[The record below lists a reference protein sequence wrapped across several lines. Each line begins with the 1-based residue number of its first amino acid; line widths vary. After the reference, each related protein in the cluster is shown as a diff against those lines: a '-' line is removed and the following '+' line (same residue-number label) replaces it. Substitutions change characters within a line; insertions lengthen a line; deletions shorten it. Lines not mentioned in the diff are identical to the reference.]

1 MDFESL
7 SEKLRRMGVQ
17 IGVQKPLESPKQ
29 LRRPIETVIPG
40 REIQTN
46 FGSLFSLGHS
56 YPQDYLHGRQPV
68 LPQHPIY
75 GLARWSR
82 VPELEQK
89 NLDQFIFLDTETT
102 GLSGGTGTMAFM
114 VGVARFQ
121 GERLAMEQF
130 FLRNPAEEAALL
142 AGLEKFCD
150 GMAAVVTY
158 NGKSFDIPILNTRYI
173 LQGFTSPFE
182 DLPHLDLLHLTR
194 RIWRARL
201 EQCNLGNI
209 EQQILQLQRDGDEVP
224 GYLVPK
230 YYAQYLRDG
239 NAEPLRGIFYHNEQ
253 DVLSLAALFA
263 LFADILHDPSAWEN
277 GSSQD
282 LTALGRLLEHMGEI
296 DGAVN
301 LYQRGARAA
310 DSPAKKLEPLLAQA
324 KLHKRH
330 GKFDWAVPLWEQAAA
345 EGSLEAMEEL
355 AKYYEHRARQLEKAL
370 DYTNQALRLL
380 ETIPDSALRTQAF
393 LYRQQRLMAKLQRHQ
408 AHGDQASARD

>member
-17 IGVQKPLESPKQ
+17 IGVQKPLETPRQARK
-29 LRRPIETVIPG
+29 PIETVVPG
-40 REIQTN
+40 REYQTN

-114 VGVARFQ
+114 VGVARFR
-121 GERLAMEQF
+121 GDSLAMEQF
-130 FLRNPAEEAALL
+130 FLRSPAEEAALL
-142 AGLEKFCD
+142 AGLEEFCD

-224 GYLVPK
+224 GYLVPE

-263 LFADILHDPSAWEN
+263 LFADMLEAPTAWETP
-277 GSSQD
+277 SSQD
-282 LTALGRLLEHMGEI
+282 LTALGRLLEHMGEV
-296 DGAVN
+296 DGALS
-301 LYQRGARAA
+301 LYQKGAQTAESART
-310 DSPAKKLEPLLAQA
+310 KLEPLLAQA

-330 GKFDWAVPLWEQAAA
+330 GEYSCALPLWEQAAA
-345 EGSLEAMEEL
+345 DGSLEALEEL
-355 AKYYEHRARQLEKAL
+355 AKYHEHSTRQLEKAL
-370 DYTNQALRLL
+370 AYTNQALRLL
-380 ETIPDSALRTQAF
+380 ETNLDSDVFIRDF
-393 LYRQQRLMAKLQRHQ
+393 LHRQKRLAAKLQRRQ
-408 AHGDQASARD
+408 A

>member
-17 IGVQKPLESPKQ
+17 IGVQKPLETPRQARK
-29 LRRPIETVIPG
+29 PIETVVPG
-40 REIQTN
+40 REYQTN

-56 YPQDYLHGRQPV
+56 YPQNYLHGRQPV

-114 VGVARFQ
+114 VGVARFR
-121 GERLAMEQF
+121 GESLAMEQF
-130 FLRNPAEEAALL
+130 FLRSPAEEAALL
-142 AGLEKFCD
+142 AGLEEFCD

-224 GYLVPK
+224 GYLVPE

-263 LFADILHDPSAWEN
+263 LFADMLEAPTAWETS
-277 GSSQD
+277 SSQD
-282 LTALGRLLEHMGEI
+282 LTALGRLLEHMGEV
-296 DGAVN
+296 DGALS
-301 LYQRGARAA
+301 LYQKGAQAA
-310 DSPAKKLEPLLAQA
+310 ESARTKLEPLLAQA

-330 GKFDWAVPLWEQAAA
+330 GEYSRALPLWELAAA
-345 EGSLEAMEEL
+345 DGSLEALEEL
-355 AKYYEHRARQLEKAL
+355 AKYHEHSTRQLEKAL
-370 DYTNQALRLL
+370 AYTNQALRLL
-380 ETIPDSALRTQAF
+380 ETNPDLDVFVRDF
-393 LYRQQRLMAKLQRHQ
+393 LHRQKRLAAKLQRRQ
-408 AHGDQASARD
+408 A

>member
-17 IGVQKPLESPKQ
+17 IGVQKPLETSRQARK
-29 LRRPIETVIPG
+29 PIETVVPG
-40 REIQTN
+40 REYQTN

-68 LPQHPIY
+68 LPQHSIY

-82 VPELEQK
+82 IPELEQK

-114 VGVARFQ
+114 VGVARFR
-121 GERLAMEQF
+121 EESLAMEQF
-130 FLRNPAEEAALL
+130 FLRSPAEEAALL
-142 AGLEKFCD
+142 AGLEEFCD

-158 NGKSFDIPILNTRYI
+158 NGKAFDIPILNTRYI

-201 EQCNLGNI
+201 EQCNLANI
-209 EQQILQLQRDGDEVP
+209 ERQILQLQRDGDEVP
-224 GYLVPK
+224 GYLVPE

-263 LFADILHDPSAWEN
+263 LFADMLEAPTAWETS
-277 GSSQD
+277 SSQD
-282 LTALGRLLEHMGEI
+282 LTALGRLLEHMGEV
-296 DGAVN
+296 DGAVS
-301 LYQRGARAA
+301 LYQKGAQAA
-310 DSPAKKLEPLLAQA
+310 ESARTKLEPLLAQA

-330 GKFDWAVPLWEQAAA
+330 GEYNRALPLWEQAAA
-345 EGSLEAMEEL
+345 DGSLYALEEL
-355 AKYYEHRARQLEKAL
+355 AKYYEHSTRQLEKAL
-370 DYTNQALRLL
+370 AYTNQALSLL
-380 ETIPDSALRTQAF
+380 ETNPDSIVFCRDF
-393 LYRQQRLMAKLQRHQ
+393 LHRQKRLAAKLQHRQ
-408 AHGDQASARD
+408 A

>member
-1 MDFESL
+1 MDFDSL

-17 IGVQKPLESPKQ
+17 IGVQKPLETPRQARK
-29 LRRPIETVIPG
+29 PIETVVPG
-40 REIQTN
+40 REYQTN

-56 YPQDYLHGRQPV
+56 YPQNYLHGRQPV

-114 VGVARFQ
+114 VGVARFR
-121 GERLAMEQF
+121 GESLAMEQF
-130 FLRNPAEEAALL
+130 FLRSPAEEAALL
-142 AGLEKFCD
+142 AGLEEFCD

-224 GYLVPK
+224 GYLVPE

-263 LFADILHDPSAWEN
+263 LFTDMLEAPTAWETP
-277 GSSQD
+277 SSQD
-282 LTALGRLLEHMGEI
+282 LTSLGRLLEHMGEV
-296 DGAVN
+296 DGALS
-301 LYQRGARAA
+301 LYQKGAQAA
-310 DSPAKKLEPLLAQA
+310 ESARTKLEPLLAQA

-330 GKFDWAVPLWEQAAA
+330 GEYSRALPLWELAAA
-345 EGSLEAMEEL
+345 DGSLEALEEL
-355 AKYYEHRARQLEKAL
+355 AKYHEHSTRQLEKAL
-370 DYTNQALRLL
+370 AYTNQALRLL
-380 ETIPDSALRTQAF
+380 ETNPDLDVFVRDF
-393 LYRQQRLMAKLQRHQ
+393 LHRQKRLAAKLQRRQ
-408 AHGDQASARD
+408 A

>member
-17 IGVQKPLESPKQ
+17 IGVQKPLETSRQARK
-29 LRRPIETVIPG
+29 PIETVVPG
-40 REIQTN
+40 REYQTN

-56 YPQDYLHGRQPV
+56 YPQNYLHGRQPV

-114 VGVARFQ
+114 VGVARFR
-121 GERLAMEQF
+121 GESLAMEQF
-130 FLRNPAEEAALL
+130 FLRSPAEEAALL
-142 AGLEKFCD
+142 AGLEEFCD

-224 GYLVPK
+224 GYLVPE

-263 LFADILHDPSAWEN
+263 LFTDMLEAPTAWETP
-277 GSSQD
+277 SSQD
-282 LTALGRLLEHMGEI
+282 LTSLGRLLEHMGEV

-301 LYQRGARAA
+301 LYQRGAQAA
-310 DSPAKKLEPLLAQA
+310 ESARTKLEPLLAQA

-330 GKFDWAVPLWEQAAA
+330 GEYSRALPLWELAAA
-345 EGSLEAMEEL
+345 DGSLEALEEL
-355 AKYYEHRARQLEKAL
+355 AKYHEHSTRQLEKAL
-370 DYTNQALRLL
+370 AYTNQALRLL
-380 ETIPDSALRTQAF
+380 ETNPDLDVFVRDF
-393 LYRQQRLMAKLQRHQ
+393 LHRQKRLAAKLQRRQ
-408 AHGDQASARD
+408 A

>member
-7 SEKLRRMGVQ
+7 SDKLRRMGVQ
-17 IGVQKPLESPKQ
+17 IGVQKPLETPRQARK
-29 LRRPIETVIPG
+29 PIETVVPG
-40 REIQTN
+40 REYQTN

-114 VGVARFQ
+114 VGVARFR
-121 GERLAMEQF
+121 GESLAMEQF
-130 FLRNPAEEAALL
+130 FLRSPAEEAALL
-142 AGLEKFCD
+142 AGLEEFCD

-224 GYLVPK
+224 GYLVPE

-263 LFADILHDPSAWEN
+263 LFADMLEAPTAWETPN
-277 GSSQD
+277 SQD
-282 LTALGRLLEHMGEI
+282 LTALGRLLEHMGEV
-296 DGAVN
+296 DGAVS
-301 LYQRGARAA
+301 LYQKGAQAA
-310 DSPAKKLEPLLAQA
+310 ESARTKLEPLLAQA

-330 GKFDWAVPLWEQAAA
+330 GEYNRALPLWEQAAA
-345 EGSLEAMEEL
+345 DGSLEALEEL
-355 AKYYEHRARQLEKAL
+355 AKYHEHSTRQLEKAL
-370 DYTNQALRLL
+370 AYTNQALRLL
-380 ETIPDSALRTQAF
+380 ETNLDSIVFVRDF
-393 LYRQQRLMAKLQRHQ
+393 LHRQKRLAAKLQHRQ
-408 AHGDQASARD
+408 A

>member
-17 IGVQKPLESPKQ
+17 IGIQKPLETPRQVRK
-29 LRRPIETVIPG
+29 PIETVVPG
-40 REIQTN
+40 REYQTN

-75 GLARWSR
+75 GLARWSH
-82 VPELEQK
+82 VPDLEQK

-114 VGVARFQ
+114 VGVARFR
-121 GERLAMEQF
+121 GDSLAMEQF
-130 FLRNPAEEAALL
+130 FLRSPAEEAALL
-142 AGLEKFCD
+142 AGLEEFCD

-224 GYLVPK
+224 GYLVPE

-263 LFADILHDPSAWEN
+263 LFTDMLEAPTAWETP
-277 GSSQD
+277 SSQD
-282 LTALGRLLEHMGEI
+282 LTSLGRLLEHMGEV
-296 DGAVN
+296 DGALS
-301 LYQRGARAA
+301 LYQKGAQAA
-310 DSPAKKLEPLLAQA
+310 ESARTKLEPLLAQA

-330 GKFDWAVPLWEQAAA
+330 GEYSRALPLWELAAA
-345 EGSLEAMEEL
+345 DGSLEALEEL
-355 AKYYEHRARQLEKAL
+355 AKYHEHSTRQLEKAL
-370 DYTNQALRLL
+370 AYTNQALRLL
-380 ETIPDSALRTQAF
+380 ETNPDLDVFVRDF
-393 LYRQQRLMAKLQRHQ
+393 LHRQKRLAAKLQRRQ
-408 AHGDQASARD
+408 A

>member
-17 IGVQKPLESPKQ
+17 IGVQKPLETSRQARK
-29 LRRPIETVIPG
+29 PIETVVPG
-40 REIQTN
+40 REYQTN

-68 LPQHPIY
+68 LPQHSIY

-82 VPELEQK
+82 IPELEQK

-114 VGVARFQ
+114 VGVARFR
-121 GERLAMEQF
+121 GESLAMEQF
-130 FLRNPAEEAALL
+130 FLRSPAEEAALL
-142 AGLEKFCD
+142 AGLEEFSD

-158 NGKSFDIPILNTRYI
+158 NGKAFDIPILNTRYI

-209 EQQILQLQRDGDEVP
+209 ERQILQLQRDGDEVP
-224 GYLVPK
+224 GYLVPE

-263 LFADILHDPSAWEN
+263 LFADMLEAPTAWETS
-277 GSSQD
+277 SSQD
-282 LTALGRLLEHMGEI
+282 LTALGRLLEHMGEV
-296 DGAVN
+296 DGAVS
-301 LYQRGARAA
+301 LYQKGAQAA
-310 DSPAKKLEPLLAQA
+310 ESARTKLEPLLAQA

-330 GKFDWAVPLWEQAAA
+330 GEYSRALPLWELAAA
-345 EGSLEAMEEL
+345 DGSLEALEEL
-355 AKYYEHRARQLEKAL
+355 AKYHEHSTRQLEKAL
-370 DYTNQALRLL
+370 AYTNQALRLL
-380 ETIPDSALRTQAF
+380 ETNPDLDVLDRKSVV
-393 LYRQQRLMAKLQRHQ
+393 
-408 AHGDQASARD
+408 

>member
-17 IGVQKPLESPKQ
+17 IGVQKPLETSRQTRK
-29 LRRPIETVIPG
+29 PIETVVPG
-40 REIQTN
+40 REYQTN

-56 YPQDYLHGRQPV
+56 YSQDYLHGRQPV
-68 LPQHPIY
+68 LPQHPIC

-89 NLDQFIFLDTETT
+89 SLDQFIFLDTETT

-114 VGVARFQ
+114 VGVARFHKDS
-121 GERLAMEQF
+121 LAMEQF

-142 AGLEKFCD
+142 AGLEEFCD

-209 EQQILQLQRDGDEVP
+209 EQQILQLHRAGDEVP
-224 GYLVPK
+224 GYLVPE
-230 YYAQYLRDG
+230 YYAQYLHDG
-239 NAEPLRGIFYHNEQ
+239 DAEPLRGIFYHNEQ

-263 LFADILHDPSAWEN
+263 LFADMLDAPTAWEN
-277 GSSQD
+277 SSAKD
-282 LTALGRLLEHMGEI
+282 LTSLGHLLERMGEV
-296 DGAVN
+296 DSAVS
-301 LYQRGARAA
+301 LYQKGAQAA
-310 DSPAKKLEPLLAQA
+310 ESARTKLEPLLAQA

-330 GKFDWAVPLWEQAAA
+330 GEYSRALPLWEQAAA
-345 EGSLEAMEEL
+345 DGSLEALEEL
-355 AKYYEHRARQLEKAL
+355 AKYYEHNAHQLEKAL
-370 DYTNQALRLL
+370 DYTNQALQRL
-380 ETIPDSALRTQAF
+380 ETFSESAETTQAF
-393 LYRQQRLMAKLQRHQ
+393 RHRQKRLTAKLQRRQ
-408 AHGDQASARD
+408 A

>member
-17 IGVQKPLESPKQ
+17 IGVQKPLDTPRQARK
-29 LRRPIETVIPG
+29 PIETVVPG
-40 REIQTN
+40 REYQTN

-114 VGVARFQ
+114 VGVARFR
-121 GERLAMEQF
+121 GDSLAMEQF
-130 FLRNPAEEAALL
+130 FLRSPAEEAALL
-142 AGLEKFCD
+142 AGLEEFCD

-224 GYLVPK
+224 GYLVPE

-263 LFADILHDPSAWEN
+263 LFADMLEAPTDWETS
-277 GSSQD
+277 SSQD
-282 LTALGRLLEHMGEI
+282 LTALGRLLEHMGEV
-296 DGAVN
+296 DGAVS
-301 LYQRGARAA
+301 LYQKGAQTAESART
-310 DSPAKKLEPLLAQA
+310 KLEPLLAQA

-330 GKFDWAVPLWEQAAA
+330 GEYNRALPLWEQAAA
-345 EGSLEAMEEL
+345 DGSLEALEEL
-355 AKYYEHRARQLEKAL
+355 AKYHEHSTRQLEKAL
-370 DYTNQALRLL
+370 AYTNQALRLL
-380 ETIPDSALRTQAF
+380 ETNPDLDVFVRDF
-393 LYRQQRLMAKLQRHQ
+393 LHRQKRLAAKLQRRQ
-408 AHGDQASARD
+408 A

>member
-17 IGVQKPLESPKQ
+17 IGVQKPLDTPRQARK
-29 LRRPIETVIPG
+29 PIETVVPG
-40 REIQTN
+40 REYQTN

-56 YPQDYLHGRQPV
+56 YPQNYLHGRQPV

-114 VGVARFQ
+114 VGVARFR
-121 GERLAMEQF
+121 GESLAMEQF
-130 FLRNPAEEAALL
+130 FLRSPAEEAALL
-142 AGLEKFCD
+142 AGLEEFCD

-224 GYLVPK
+224 GYLVPE

-263 LFADILHDPSAWEN
+263 LFTDMLEAPTAWETP
-277 GSSQD
+277 SSQD
-282 LTALGRLLEHMGEI
+282 LTALGRLLEHMGEV
-296 DGAVN
+296 DGAVS
-301 LYQRGARAA
+301 LYQKGTQAAESART
-310 DSPAKKLEPLLAQA
+310 KLEPLLAQA

-330 GKFDWAVPLWEQAAA
+330 GEYNRALPLWEQAAA
-345 EGSLEAMEEL
+345 DGSLEALEEL
-355 AKYYEHRARQLEKAL
+355 AKYHEHSTRQLEKAL
-370 DYTNQALRLL
+370 AYTNQALRLL
-380 ETIPDSALRTQAF
+380 ETNPDLDVFVRDF
-393 LYRQQRLMAKLQRHQ
+393 LHRQKRLAAKLQHRQ
-408 AHGDQASARD
+408 A

>member
-17 IGVQKPLESPKQ
+17 IGVQKPLETPRQARK
-29 LRRPIETVIPG
+29 PIETVVPG
-40 REIQTN
+40 REYQTN

-114 VGVARFQ
+114 VGVARFR
-121 GERLAMEQF
+121 GESLAMEQF
-130 FLRNPAEEAALL
+130 FLRSPAEEAALL
-142 AGLEKFCD
+142 AGLEEFCD

-224 GYLVPK
+224 GYLVPE

-263 LFADILHDPSAWEN
+263 LFADMLEAPTAWETS
-277 GSSQD
+277 SSQD
-282 LTALGRLLEHMGEI
+282 LTALGRLLEHMGEV
-296 DGAVN
+296 DGAVS
-301 LYQRGARAA
+301 LYQKGAQTAESART
-310 DSPAKKLEPLLAQA
+310 KLEPLLAQA

-330 GKFDWAVPLWEQAAA
+330 GE
-345 EGSLEAMEEL
+345 
-355 AKYYEHRARQLEKAL
+355 YNRA
-370 DYTNQALRLL
+370 
-380 ETIPDSALRTQAF
+380 
-393 LYRQQRLMAKLQRHQ
+393 
-408 AHGDQASARD
+408 

>member
-17 IGVQKPLESPKQ
+17 IGVQKPLETSRQARK
-29 LRRPIETVIPG
+29 PIETVVPG
-40 REIQTN
+40 REYQTN

-56 YPQDYLHGRQPV
+56 YSQDYLHGRQPV

-114 VGVARFQ
+114 VGVARFR
-121 GERLAMEQF
+121 GESLAMEQF
-130 FLRNPAEEAALL
+130 FLRSPAEEAALL
-142 AGLEKFCD
+142 AGLEEFCD

-224 GYLVPK
+224 GYLVPE

-263 LFADILHDPSAWEN
+263 LFADMLEAPTAWETP
-277 GSSQD
+277 SSQD
-282 LTALGRLLEHMGEI
+282 LTALGRLLEHMGEV
-296 DGAVN
+296 DGALS
-301 LYQRGARAA
+301 LYQKGAQAA
-310 DSPAKKLEPLLAQA
+310 ESARTKLEPLLAQA

-330 GKFDWAVPLWEQAAA
+330 GEYNRALPLWEQAAA
-345 EGSLEAMEEL
+345 DGSLEALEEL
-355 AKYYEHRARQLEKAL
+355 AKYHEHSTRQLEKAL
-370 DYTNQALRLL
+370 AYTNQALRLL
-380 ETIPDSALRTQAF
+380 ETNPDLDVFVRDF
-393 LYRQQRLMAKLQRHQ
+393 LHRQKRLAAKLQHRQ
-408 AHGDQASARD
+408 A

>member
-17 IGVQKPLESPKQ
+17 IGVQKPLETPRQARK
-29 LRRPIETVIPG
+29 PIETVVPG
-40 REIQTN
+40 REYQTN

-56 YPQDYLHGRQPV
+56 YPQNYLHGRQPV

-114 VGVARFQ
+114 VGVARFR
-121 GERLAMEQF
+121 GESLAMEQF
-130 FLRNPAEEAALL
+130 FLRSPAEEAALL
-142 AGLEKFCD
+142 AGLEEFCD

-224 GYLVPK
+224 GYLVPE

-263 LFADILHDPSAWEN
+263 LFTDMLEAPTAWETS
-277 GSSQD
+277 SSQD
-282 LTALGRLLEHMGEI
+282 LTALGRLLEHMGEV
-296 DGAVN
+296 DGAVS
-301 LYQRGARAA
+301 LYQKGAQTAESART
-310 DSPAKKLEPLLAQA
+310 KLEPLLAQA

-330 GKFDWAVPLWEQAAA
+330 GEYNRALPLWEQAAA
-345 EGSLEAMEEL
+345 DGSLEALEEL
-355 AKYYEHRARQLEKAL
+355 AKYHEHSTRQLEKAL
-370 DYTNQALRLL
+370 AYTNQALRLL
-380 ETIPDSALRTQAF
+380 ETNPDSDVFIRDF
-393 LYRQQRLMAKLQRHQ
+393 LHRQKRLAAKLQRRQ
-408 AHGDQASARD
+408 A

>member
-17 IGVQKPLESPKQ
+17 IGVQKPLETPRQARK
-29 LRRPIETVIPG
+29 PIETVVPG
-40 REIQTN
+40 REYQTN

-56 YPQDYLHGRQPV
+56 YPQNYLHGRQPV

-114 VGVARFQ
+114 VGVARFR
-121 GERLAMEQF
+121 GESLAMEQF
-130 FLRNPAEEAALL
+130 FLRSPAEEAALL
-142 AGLEKFCD
+142 AGLEEFCD

-224 GYLVPK
+224 GYLVPE

-263 LFADILHDPSAWEN
+263 LFADMLEAPTAWETP
-277 GSSQD
+277 SSQD
-282 LTALGRLLEHMGEI
+282 LTALGRLLEHMGEV
-296 DGAVN
+296 DGAVS
-301 LYQRGARAA
+301 LYQKGAQTAESART
-310 DSPAKKLEPLLAQA
+310 KLEPLLAQA

-330 GKFDWAVPLWEQAAA
+330 GEYNRALPLWEQAAA
-345 EGSLEAMEEL
+345 DGSLEALEEL
-355 AKYYEHRARQLEKAL
+355 AKYYEHSTRQLEKAL
-370 DYTNQALRLL
+370 AYTNQALRLL
-380 ETIPDSALRTQAF
+380 ETNPDSDVFVRDF
-393 LYRQQRLMAKLQRHQ
+393 LHRQKRLAAKLQRRQ
-408 AHGDQASARD
+408 A

>member
-17 IGVQKPLESPKQ
+17 IGVQKPLDTPRQARK
-29 LRRPIETVIPG
+29 PIETVVPG
-40 REIQTN
+40 REYQTN

-56 YPQDYLHGRQPV
+56 YPQNYLHGRQPV

-114 VGVARFQ
+114 VGVARFR
-121 GERLAMEQF
+121 GESLAMEQF
-130 FLRNPAEEAALL
+130 FLRSPAEEAALL
-142 AGLEKFCD
+142 AGLEEFCD

-224 GYLVPK
+224 GYLVPE

-263 LFADILHDPSAWEN
+263 LFADMLEAPTAWETP
-277 GSSQD
+277 SSQD
-282 LTALGRLLEHMGEI
+282 LTALGRLLEHMGEV
-296 DGAVN
+296 DGALS
-301 LYQRGARAA
+301 LYQKGAQTAESART
-310 DSPAKKLEPLLAQA
+310 KLEPLLAQA

-330 GKFDWAVPLWEQAAA
+330 GEYSCALPLWEQAAA
-345 EGSLEAMEEL
+345 DGSLEALEEL
-355 AKYYEHRARQLEKAL
+355 AKYHEHSTRQLEKAL
-370 DYTNQALRLL
+370 AYTNQALRLL
-380 ETIPDSALRTQAF
+380 ETNLDSDVFIRDF
-393 LYRQQRLMAKLQRHQ
+393 LHRQKRLAAKLQRRQ
-408 AHGDQASARD
+408 A

>member
-1 MDFESL
+1 
-7 SEKLRRMGVQ
+7 
-17 IGVQKPLESPKQ
+17 
-29 LRRPIETVIPG
+29 
-40 REIQTN
+40 
-46 FGSLFSLGHS
+46 
-56 YPQDYLHGRQPV
+56 
-68 LPQHPIY
+68 
-75 GLARWSR
+75 
-82 VPELEQK
+82 
-89 NLDQFIFLDTETT
+89 
-102 GLSGGTGTMAFM
+102 
-114 VGVARFQ
+114 
-121 GERLAMEQF
+121 
-130 FLRNPAEEAALL
+130 
-142 AGLEKFCD
+142 
-150 GMAAVVTY
+150 
-158 NGKSFDIPILNTRYI
+158 DIPILNTRYI
-173 LQGFTSPFE
+173 LQDFTSPFE

-201 EQCNLGNI
+201 EQCNLSNI

-224 GYLVPK
+224 GYLVPE

-282 LTALGRLLEHMGEI
+282 LTALGRLLECMGEI

-330 GKFDWAVPLWEQAAA
+330 RKFDWAVPLWEQAAA

-408 AHGDQASARD
+408 AHGDQASAKD

>member
-17 IGVQKPLESPKQ
+17 IGVQKPLETPRQARK
-29 LRRPIETVIPG
+29 PIETVVPG
-40 REIQTN
+40 REYQTN

-56 YPQDYLHGRQPV
+56 YPQNYLHGRQPV
-68 LPQHPIY
+68 LPQYPIY

-114 VGVARFQ
+114 VGVARFR
-121 GERLAMEQF
+121 GESLAMEQF
-130 FLRNPAEEAALL
+130 FLRSPAEEAALL
-142 AGLEKFCD
+142 AGLEEFCD

-224 GYLVPK
+224 GYLVPE

-263 LFADILHDPSAWEN
+263 LFADMLEAPTDWETS
-277 GSSQD
+277 SSQD
-282 LTALGRLLEHMGEI
+282 LTALGRLLEHMGEV

-301 LYQRGARAA
+301 LYQRGAQTAESART
-310 DSPAKKLEPLLAQA
+310 KLEPLLAQA

-330 GKFDWAVPLWEQAAA
+330 GEYNRALPLWEQAAA
-345 EGSLEAMEEL
+345 DGSLEALEEL
-355 AKYYEHRARQLEKAL
+355 AKYHEHSTRQLEKAL
-370 DYTNQALRLL
+370 AYTNQALRLL
-380 ETIPDSALRTQAF
+380 ENNLDSDVFIRDF
-393 LYRQQRLMAKLQRHQ
+393 LHRQKRLAAKLQHRQ
-408 AHGDQASARD
+408 A

>member
-17 IGVQKPLESPKQ
+17 IGVQKPLETPRQARK
-29 LRRPIETVIPG
+29 PIETVVPG
-40 REIQTN
+40 REYQTN

-56 YPQDYLHGRQPV
+56 YPQNYLHGRQPV

-114 VGVARFQ
+114 VGVARFR
-121 GERLAMEQF
+121 GESLAMEQF
-130 FLRNPAEEAALL
+130 FLRSPAEEAALL
-142 AGLEKFCD
+142 AGLEEFCD

-224 GYLVPK
+224 GYLVPE

-263 LFADILHDPSAWEN
+263 LFADMLEAPTAWETP
-277 GSSQD
+277 SSQD
-282 LTALGRLLEHMGEI
+282 LTALGRLLEHMGEV
-296 DGAVN
+296 DGAVS
-301 LYQRGARAA
+301 LYQKGAQAA
-310 DSPAKKLEPLLAQA
+310 ESARTKLEPLLAQA

-330 GKFDWAVPLWEQAAA
+330 GEYNRALPLWEQAAA
-345 EGSLEAMEEL
+345 DGSLEALEEL
-355 AKYYEHRARQLEKAL
+355 AKYHEHSTRQLEKAL
-370 DYTNQALRLL
+370 AYTNQALRLL
-380 ETIPDSALRTQAF
+380 ETNPDLDVFVRDF
-393 LYRQQRLMAKLQRHQ
+393 LHRQKRLAAKLQHRQ
-408 AHGDQASARD
+408 A

>member
-17 IGVQKPLESPKQ
+17 IGVQKPLETPRQARK
-29 LRRPIETVIPG
+29 PIETVVPG
-40 REIQTN
+40 REYQTN

-56 YPQDYLHGRQPV
+56 YPQNYLHGRQPV

-114 VGVARFQ
+114 VGVARFR
-121 GERLAMEQF
+121 GESLAMEQF
-130 FLRNPAEEAALL
+130 FLRSPAEEAALL
-142 AGLEKFCD
+142 AGLEEFCD

-224 GYLVPK
+224 GYLVPE

-263 LFADILHDPSAWEN
+263 LFTDMLEAPTAWETP
-277 GSSQD
+277 SSQD
-282 LTALGRLLEHMGEI
+282 LTSLGRLLEHMGEV
-296 DGAVN
+296 DGALS
-301 LYQRGARAA
+301 LYQKGAQAA
-310 DSPAKKLEPLLAQA
+310 ESARTKLEPLLAQA

-330 GKFDWAVPLWEQAAA
+330 GEYSRALPLWELAAA
-345 EGSLEAMEEL
+345 DGSLEALEEL
-355 AKYYEHRARQLEKAL
+355 AKYHEHSTRQLEKAL
-370 DYTNQALRLL
+370 AYTNQALRLL
-380 ETIPDSALRTQAF
+380 ETNPDLDVFVRDF
-393 LYRQQRLMAKLQRHQ
+393 LHRQKRLAAKLQRRQ
-408 AHGDQASARD
+408 A

>member
-17 IGVQKPLESPKQ
+17 IGVQKPLETPKQ
-29 LRRPIETVIPG
+29 ARKPIETVVPG
-40 REIQTN
+40 REYPTN
-46 FGSLFSLGHS
+46 FGSLFSLAHT
-56 YPQDYLHGRQPV
+56 YPQGYLHGQQPV
-68 LPQHPIY
+68 LPKRPIN

-114 VGVARFQ
+114 VGVARFR
-121 GERLAMEQF
+121 GDSLAMEQF
-130 FLRNPAEEAALL
+130 FLRSPAEEAALL
-142 AGLEKFCD
+142 AGLEEFCN

-182 DLPHLDLLHLTR
+182 SLPHLDLLHLAR

-209 EQQILQLQRDGDEVP
+209 EQQILLLHRDGDEVP
-224 GYLVPK
+224 GYLVPE

-239 NAEPLRGIFYHNEQ
+239 DAEPLRGIFYHNEQ

-263 LFADILHDPSAWEN
+263 LFTDMLEAPTAWEN
-277 GSSQD
+277 SSAQD
-282 LTALGRLLEHMGEI
+282 LAALGRLLEHMGEI
-296 DGAVN
+296 EGAVN
-301 LYQRGARAA
+301 LYQKSAQAA
-310 DSPAKKLEPLLAQA
+310 DSTSTKLEPLLAQA

-330 GKFDWAVPLWEQAAA
+330 GEYSRALPLWELAS
-345 EGSLEAMEEL
+345 EDGSLEALEEL
-355 AKYYEHRARQLEKAL
+355 AKYYEHSARQLEKAL

-380 ETIPDSALRTQAF
+380 ETNPDSDEFVREF
-393 LYRQQRLMAKLQRHQ
+393 LHRQKRLAAKLQRRQ
-408 AHGDQASARD
+408 A

>member
-17 IGVQKPLESPKQ
+17 IGGQKPLETPRQVRK
-29 LRRPIETVIPG
+29 PIETVVPG
-40 REIQTN
+40 REYQTN

-56 YPQDYLHGRQPV
+56 YPQNYLHGRQTV
-68 LPQHPIY
+68 FPQHPIY

-114 VGVARFQ
+114 VGVARFR
-121 GERLAMEQF
+121 GESLAMEQF
-130 FLRNPAEEAALL
+130 FLRSPAEEAALL
-142 AGLEKFCD
+142 AGLEEFCD

-224 GYLVPK
+224 GYLVPE

-263 LFADILHDPSAWEN
+263 LFTDMLEAPTAWETP
-277 GSSQD
+277 SSQD
-282 LTALGRLLEHMGEI
+282 LTSLGRLLEHMGEV
-296 DGAVN
+296 DGALS
-301 LYQRGARAA
+301 LYQKGAQAA
-310 DSPAKKLEPLLAQA
+310 ESARTKLEPLLAQA

-330 GKFDWAVPLWEQAAA
+330 GEYSRALPLWELAAA
-345 EGSLEAMEEL
+345 DGSLEALEEL
-355 AKYYEHRARQLEKAL
+355 AKYHEHSTRQLEKAL
-370 DYTNQALRLL
+370 AYTNQALRLL
-380 ETIPDSALRTQAF
+380 ETNPDLDVFVRDF
-393 LYRQQRLMAKLQRHQ
+393 LHRQKRLAAKLQRRQ
-408 AHGDQASARD
+408 A

>member
-17 IGVQKPLESPKQ
+17 IGVQKPLETSRQARK
-29 LRRPIETVIPG
+29 PIETVVPG
-40 REIQTN
+40 REYQTN

-56 YPQDYLHGRQPV
+56 YTQDYLHGRQPV
-68 LPQHPIY
+68 LPQHSIY

-114 VGVARFQ
+114 VGVARFR
-121 GERLAMEQF
+121 GESLAMEQF
-130 FLRNPAEEAALL
+130 FLRSPAEEAALL
-142 AGLEKFCD
+142 AGLEEFCD

-158 NGKSFDIPILNTRYI
+158 NGKAFDIPILNTRYI

-209 EQQILQLQRDGDEVP
+209 ERQILQLQRDGDEVP
-224 GYLVPK
+224 GYLVPE

-263 LFADILHDPSAWEN
+263 LFADMLEAPTAWETS
-277 GSSQD
+277 SSQD
-282 LTALGRLLEHMGEI
+282 LTALGRLLEHMGEV
-296 DGAVN
+296 DGAVS
-301 LYQRGARAA
+301 LYQKGAQAA
-310 DSPAKKLEPLLAQA
+310 ESARTKLEPLLAQA

-330 GKFDWAVPLWEQAAA
+330 GEYNRALPLWEQAAA
-345 EGSLEAMEEL
+345 DGSLEALEEL
-355 AKYYEHRARQLEKAL
+355 AKYYEHSTRQLE
-370 DYTNQALRLL
+370 
-380 ETIPDSALRTQAF
+380 
-393 LYRQQRLMAKLQRHQ
+393 RH
-408 AHGDQASARD
+408 SLTLTKR